1 VVGFESPGLTTVENG
16 IDRDGQEDLAFDIHV
31 DSFVAE
37 EGRESTNLLHALS
50 DSDSDVTIIA
60 EVSRQYAA

>member
-16 IDRDGQEDLAFDIHV
+16 IDRDGQEDHAFGVRV

-37 EGRESTNLLHALS
+37 EGRESTNLLHAFAN
-50 DSDSDVTIIA
+50 SDSDVEIIA
-60 EVSRQYAA
+60 FSDG

>member
-16 IDRDGQEDLAFDIHV
+16 IDRDGQEDHAFGFHV

-37 EGRESTNLLHALS
+37 EGRESTNLLHAFAN
-50 DSDSDVTIIA
+50 SDSDVEIIA
-60 EVSRQYAA
+60 FSDG